1 MRTPPPLA
9 LPFFPA
15 VFSVKMRRSAR
26 GFNQKSLADR
36 TSAEV
41 FLSYHEHGQDA
52 RPLAPGKRGFS
63 PGGRGGGG
71 KGVVGKARWARRGTP
86 GVPRLFLS
94 FPHQPPKGAGKAS
107 LSRRQRHIH
116 PCPLTADSS
125 IFSQIRFQSQSHIL
139 LLRRVVLPHEP
150 HHVNLHPLLHFLV
163 PDGILLLRILL

>member
-63 PGGRGGGG
+63 PGGAEGREG
-71 KGVVGKARWARRGTP
+71 KVQGARRHGQDAMGTP
-86 GVPRLFLS
+86 LRAAP
-94 FPHQPPKGAGKAS
+94 FP
-107 LSRRQRHIH
+107 
-116 PCPLTADSS
+116 
-125 IFSQIRFQSQSHIL
+125 
-139 LLRRVVLPHEP
+139 VLPPSAPKRRRESFAFPAPTP
-150 HHVNLHPLLHFLV
+150 HSPLPPYGSFKHFLTDTLPV
-163 PDGILLLRILL
+163 PVSHTAPSARRSPS